1 MQDFPRDEFDE
12 IDEATAR
19 RGVHRAAPQENGTSN
34 RSLVLMLALGLVSL
48 LVGGVMFVL
57 SPRTAGPAAQL
68 ATSSASA
75 EASESASASASPS
88 PSVDVSAVRVE
99 VYNGGAPGG
108 AAAQAAQVLEAAG
121 YSVAQTANWQGTPVE
136 ESAAYYATGSSDQG
150 RHIADL
156 LGLPYFVQDYEAT
169 AGSVYVV
176 LGPDFDPTA
185 LGTETASQP
194 DQEAQVGAEASASAS
209 ASAGSL
215 TGSEP
220 TESATATLPPLSPSA
235 LPSAST
241 SADPLASPSAQAS
254 IRYSYSP
261 AIGYYQDPEGAYI
274 YDATSGT
281 YQLAP

>member
-34 RSLVLMLALGLVSL
+34 RSLALMIALGLVSL

-57 SPRTAGPAAQL
+57 SPRTAGPQAQL
-68 ATSSASA
+68 ASSSASA
-75 EASESASASASPS
+75 EASGSVSASASPS
-88 PSVDVSAVRVE
+88 PSLDTSAVTVE
-99 VYNGGAPGG
+99 VYNSGAPSGS
-108 AAAQAAQVLEAAG
+108 AAQAAQVLTEAG
-121 YSVAQTANWQGTPVE
+121 YSVTQTANWQGAPVE

-156 LGLPYFVQDYEAT
+156 LGLPYFVQDYESA
-169 AGSVYVV
+169 AGRVYLV
-176 LGPDFDPTA
+176 LGPDFDPTS
-185 LGTETASQP
+185 LGGGASGQTGLETP
-194 DQEAQVGAEASASAS
+194 AEASASAS

-215 TGSEP
+215 TSSEP
-220 TESATATLPPLSPSA
+220 TESATASLPATSPSA
-235 LPSAST
+235 LPSASA
-241 SADPLASPSAQAS
+241 SAGPLVSPSAQGS

-261 AIGYYQDPEGAYI
+261 AIGYYQDPAGSYI
-274 YDATSGT
+274 YDAASGS

>member
-34 RSLVLMLALGLVSL
+34 RSLALMIALGLVSL

-57 SPRTAGPAAQL
+57 SPRTAGPQAQL
-68 ATSSASA
+68 ASSSASA
-75 EASESASASASPS
+75 EASGSVSASASPS
-88 PSVDVSAVRVE
+88 PSLDTSAVTVE
-99 VYNGGAPGG
+99 VYNSGAPSGS
-108 AAAQAAQVLEAAG
+108 AAQAAQVLTEAG
-121 YSVAQTANWQGTPVE
+121 YSVTQTANWQGAPVE

-156 LGLPYFVQDYEAT
+156 LGLPYFVQDYESA
-169 AGSVYVV
+169 AGRVYLV
-176 LGPDFDPTA
+176 LGPDFDPTS
-185 LGTETASQP
+185 LGGGASGQTGLETS
-194 DQEAQVGAEASASAS
+194 AEASASAS
-209 ASAGSL
+209 ALASA
-215 TGSEP
+215 EAR
-220 TESATATLPPLSPSA
+220 ESASTGLPATSPSA
-235 LPSAST
+235 LPSAFA

-261 AIGYYQDPEGAYI
+261 AIGYYQDPAGSYI
-274 YDATSGT
+274 YDAASGS